1 MVRKLFEDG
10 FLKYHEIL
18 FEYQS
23 KLDLTSDELVVLIQL
38 ANLAQKRRY
47 NLSTLTIARMTSF
60 KTNVVGDII
69 NSLFEKDIISI
80 QFERKTATEKIS
92 EVFDLSPLFD
102 KITKFLKE
110 DLLKEKETKSI
121 TDVEYV
127 IRVLEK
133 VFDKP
138 LTPRYLEM
146 VKQWFTDGY
155 SKEEIDQAIE
165 TTQKHGRKSVNYV
178 DKILRSEVYDQEST
192 IDEKTADFLRKL
204 VGK

>member
-1 MVRKLFEDG
+1 MVKKIFEDG

-38 ANLAQKRRY
+38 ANLAQKRRF
-47 NLSTLTIARMTSF
+47 NLSTLSIARMTSF
-60 KTNVVGDII
+60 KTNVVGDIV

-80 QFERKTATEKIS
+80 QFERKTAKEKIS

-102 KITKFLKE
+102 KITQFLKE
-110 DLLKEKETKSI
+110 DLLKEQETKSV

-133 VFDKP
+133 IFDKP

-178 DKILRSEVYDQEST
+178 DKILRNEIYDQESK

>member
-178 DKILRSEVYDQEST
+178 DKVLRSEVYDQEST
-192 IDEKTADFLRKL
+192 IDE
-204 VGK
+204 

>member
-80 QFERKTATEKIS
+80 QFERKTSNEKIS
-92 EVFDLSPLFD
+92 EVFDLKPLFH
-102 KITKFLKE
+102 KIEEFLEE
-110 DLLKEKETKSI
+110 DIAKEKESKSV
-121 TDVEYV
+121 TEVEYV

-155 SKEEIDQAIE
+155 TKEEIDQSIE
-165 TTQKHGRKSVNYV
+165 TTQNHGRKTINYV
-178 DKILRSEVYDQEST
+178 DKILRSESFAQEST
-192 IDEKTADFLRKL
+192 ID
-204 VGK
+204 